1 MGKLRFEKT
10 DEKVTRAMAAQ
21 NALLFLPESP
31 GQATYVQERLFVM
44 GFIWVNDVTKV
55 QAIEACVANGI
66 VLKNQ
71 RIYTLSPDDDA
82 EGYKLC
88 ALHQLAADYVAPVAA
103 GSVPPRDRLIEMFT
117 EVSARLSA
125 IEDRLSKI
133 ETQLGQNSAA
143 IEKSA
148 LRQPVR
154 RP

>member
-10 DEKVTRAMAAQ
+10 DEKVTRVMAAQ
-21 NALLFLPESP
+21 NALLFLPENP
-31 GQATYVQERLFVM
+31 GQAIYVQERLFAM

-82 EGYKLC
+82 AGYKLC
-88 ALHQLAADYVAPVAA
+88 ALRQLAADYVAPVAA
-103 GSVPPRDRLIEMFT
+103 DLVPPRDRLIEMFT

-143 IEKSA
+143 IEKPA
-148 LRQPVR
+148 LRPPVR